1 MDLENGLSS
10 QQVEKQREKYG
21 FNELEKTKNKT
32 LFTIVIEVFKEP
44 MFLLLLACGVL
55 YVILGDYL
63 EGIVL
68 LSTILI
74 MIGMTIFQHRK
85 TQQALEAL
93 KQLASP
99 RAMVLRNR
107 EHIRI
112 PGREVV
118 PKDIIILN
126 EGDRIPADGILIDGS
141 AIHVDESMLTG
152 ESIPVI
158 RTKTE
163 NQNELKAATLVTQG
177 SCMMLVNSIGSST
190 QFGKIGQSL
199 GKIQEETTPL
209 QKEMAVFIRQIG
221 IIGLLL
227 CLSVMVL
234 FYFTRGDIIS
244 SILSGLSAAMAIL
257 PEEFPLVLTV
267 FLALGAWRM
276 SKKNVLTRKSSA
288 IETLG
293 SSTVLC
299 SDKTGTIT
307 QNKMHVEAVWHN
319 GKWAG
324 IEEAIIEFKHALTIG
339 RLATTST
346 GNDPMDLAVIRATN
360 DLTDDKTMYSCL
372 KTLPFSHQYMAVTS
386 FYQLPDGKVLI
397 ASKGAPEQIFNQCKL
412 DSVSR
417 SKLAS
422 ILEEKAA
429 EGYRIIALASARIE
443 ESEISK
449 ELTHIPF
456 TFEGFLAL
464 ADPIR
469 PEVPEAITQCLSAG
483 VKVIMITGDF
493 PETARS
499 IGKQI
504 GLATSTIITGDE
516 LNTMNDM
523 ELRSKLS
530 STSILAR
537 IKPDQKLRIVEA
549 LKENGE
555 IVAMTGDGVNDAP
568 ALKAAHIGIAMGQK
582 GTDVAREASSIVL
595 LDDNFSSIVSAI
607 RMGRKL
613 FDNLQKAMS
622 YIIAVHIPIIGL
634 TLLPAFI
641 PALPVFLLPLHIVFM
656 ELIIDPVCSVVFESE
671 EEEEGIM
678 NRPPRNPAHRFFGMN
693 AILRSSLHGFFL
705 FAMVF
710 CVYFISLKEGHTE
723 EECRAITF
731 SALIIGNITLIISKL
746 SRTKFFYAT
755 LFSHNWRMKLLISTA
770 LIAIVIILNTPSIA
784 QLFSMRS
791 PGWSHLIIS
800 LIGGIS
806 LLLVL
811 EIGKKFITYFS
822 PVKVR

>member
-1 MDLENGLSS
+1 MDIKNGLSS

-55 YVILGDYL
+55 YILLGDYR

-85 TQQALEAL
+85 TEQALEAL

-99 RAMVLRNR
+99 RALVMRNGQ
-107 EHIRI
+107 IVRI

-118 PKDIIILN
+118 PNDIIFLN

-141 AIHVDESMLTG
+141 ALHVDESMLTG
-152 ESIPVI
+152 ESIPVL

-163 NQNELKAATLVTQG
+163 NQNELLAATLVTQG
-177 SCMMLVNSIGSST
+177 SCRMLVNSIGRST

-227 CLSVMVL
+227 CLSVVVL

-307 QNKMHVEAVWHN
+307 QNKMHVEEVWHN

-324 IEEAIIEFKHALTIG
+324 MKEAIIEFKQALIIG

-346 GNDPMDLAVIRATN
+346 GNDPMDLAVIRAT
-360 DLTDDKTMYSCL
+360 DELTDDTTKFECL
-372 KTLPFSHQYMAVTS
+372 KSLPFSHQHMAVTS
-386 FYQLPDGKVLI
+386 FYRLPNNEVLI
-397 ASKGAPEQIFNQCKL
+397 ASKGAPEEIFNQCKL

-417 SKLAS
+417 SKLTS

-443 ESEISK
+443 ESESSK
-449 ELTHIPF
+449 ELNDTSF

-469 PEVPEAITQCLSAG
+469 PEVPESITQCLSAG

-504 GLATSTIITGDE
+504 GLASSTIITGDE
-516 LNTMNDM
+516 LNAMNDM

-530 STSILAR
+530 TTSILAR

-641 PALPVFLLPLHIVFM
+641 PSLPVFLLPLHIVFM

-710 CVYFISLKEGHTE
+710 SIYLISLSEGHSE

-746 SRTKFFYAT
+746 SRTKFFYST
-755 LFSHNWRMKLLISTA
+755 LFSHNWRMKLLISIA

-784 QLFSMRS
+784 QLFSMKS

-800 LIGGIS
+800 LIGGMS

-811 EIGKKFITYFS
+811 EIGKKFYTYFN